1 MTFFF
6 ETYGCQMNQA
16 ESSSVER
23 LLVELG
29 WQAAPEAESADLVII
44 NTCSVRITAETRV
57 AGRIAHFTALK
68 RQRSFKL
75 LVMGC
80 MAERLHEEFHKK
92 FPAVD
97 FVVGMFE
104 RNQFADIFRS
114 IESGNDYE
122 TVDETPVNSYW
133 FAPSSYAA
141 GAFQSYV
148 PIMNG
153 CNNFCTY
160 CIVPYVRGREVSRDL
175 NEILNEFDDL
185 ADRGVREVTLL
196 GQNVNSYRW
205 TDPDS
210 GALVDFPGLLERI
223 ARRVETKGKIR
234 WIRFMS
240 SHPKDFSDSLIE
252 VIARERVLCRFI
264 HLPVQHGSNRILGE
278 MNRKYTRE
286 DYLALVNRLRTRIPD
301 ATLSTDILVGF
312 PGESEA
318 DVDDVLDLVKT
329 VGFDAAFMYHY
340 NPREGTKAYAMPNRI
355 PDAVKKERLDR
366 VIKLQHKI
374 SADRM
379 RGRVGNRMLVL
390 VESVSRN
397 DPDELFGHT
406 ELGEMVVFSGK
417 QDPSLFGHFVLAEL
431 TGLRG
436 RTFRAKIIKT
446 ELEAKDA
453 LEIDSIPAESAGGDP
468 LHRV

>member
-16 ESSSVER
+16 ESSSVEQ
-23 LLVELG
+23 LLLTLG
-29 WQAAPEAESADLVII
+29 WTAAPEAETADLVIL

-57 AGRIAHFTALK
+57 AGRIAHFAALK
-68 RQRSFKL
+68 KRRSFVL

-80 MAERLHEEFHKK
+80 MAERLHDEFRAK

-104 RNQFADIFRS
+104 RERFTDIFRS
-114 IESGNDYE
+114 IHDGAEYQP
-122 TVDETPVNSYW
+122 VDETPANAYW
-133 FAPSSYAA
+133 FAPSSYEA
-141 GAFQSYV
+141 GAFQAFV

-153 CNNFCTY
+153 CNNFCSY
-160 CIVPYVRGREVSRDL
+160 CIVPYVRGREVSRNL
-175 NEILNEFDDL
+175 GEILAEFDDL
-185 ADRGVREVTLL
+185 AERGVREVTLL

-210 GALVDFPGLLERI
+210 GETLDFPALLGRI
-223 ARRVETKGKIR
+223 ARRVESRGIIR

-240 SHPKDFSDSLIE
+240 SHPKDFSDALIE
-252 VIARERVLCRFI
+252 TIARERVLCRFI
-264 HLPVQHGSNRILGE
+264 HLPVQHGSNRILE
-278 MNRKYTRE
+278 AMNRKYSRE
-286 DYLALVNRLRTRIPD
+286 DFLALVSRIRSGIPD

-312 PGESEA
+312 PGETEE
-318 DVDDVLDLVKT
+318 DLEDTLDLVKT
-329 VGFDAAFMYHY
+329 VGFDAAYMYHY
-340 NPREGTKAYAMPNRI
+340 NPREGTKAYSMPNRVA
-355 PDAVKKERLDR
+355 DDVKKARLDR
-366 VIKLQHKI
+366 VIRLQHRL

-379 RGRVGNRMLVL
+379 KARVGSRMWVL
-390 VESVSRN
+390 VESFSRN

-417 QDPSLFGHFVLAEL
+417 RDASLFGRFVLAEL

-446 ELEAKDA
+446 ELEDHDA
-453 LEIDSIPAESAGGDP
+453 LETDTVPAFAPGGDP
-468 LHRV
+468 VHRV